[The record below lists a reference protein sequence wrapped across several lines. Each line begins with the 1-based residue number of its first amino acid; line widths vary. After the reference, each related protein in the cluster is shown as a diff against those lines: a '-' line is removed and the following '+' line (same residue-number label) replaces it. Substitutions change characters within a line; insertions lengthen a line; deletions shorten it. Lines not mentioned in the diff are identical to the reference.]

1 MSEEKEPIPVAAS
14 TRRELEAV
22 REPDESFD
30 DVVRRL
36 LEVHDRGADGALAS
50 ALGEFSPGDSA
61 EETLESDDDIVC
73 PGCGRSFGSWG
84 QLNVHQAGVDAAH
97 FEEP

>member
-1 MSEEKEPIPVAAS
+1 MSEEEPIPVAAS

-36 LEVHDRGADGALAS
+36 LAEHESGDEDAPAS
-50 ALGEFSPGDSA
+50 ALGGSPTVGSA
-61 EETLESDDDIVC
+61 DEPAGAADVVC
-73 PGCGRSFGSWG
+73 PGCSRSFGSWG
-84 QLNVHQAGVDAAH
+84 QLNVHQAGVDASH